1 MDADDTGQIVIGGFT
16 QDRNLLEG
24 KTLAYSLPLA
34 VYIAKGNFYAWAKY
48 FQTTDTSN
56 SMEFTS
62 VSDITF
68 RWDGE
73 KVAIA
78 LDKINY
84 DVSYMIVVLNKDGTL
99 YGAYRENS

>member
-34 VYIAKGNFYAWAKY
+34 VYIAKGNLYAWAKY

-99 YGAYRENS
+99 HGAYRENS